1 MKKIIIV
8 FAVILSMLFSVSA
21 AAQSEV
27 ETAPVTQTEEIE
39 YESVFETLF
48 QRAGELL
55 PEILSLITLSASL
68 ILAFAFKKG
77 LVPLLSNTLAKIGDS
92 VTHIKEKGDENGKII
107 DTFGAKVSCRIEMLE
122 SLISDL
128 SEKLK
133 ELAVSLDEAER
144 RAGDREKLTTL
155 INGQIDMLYDVFM
168 SSSLPHYQKE
178 AVGARIAEMREAI
191 KDDEGK

>member
-8 FAVILSMLFSVSA
+8 FAAILSMLFSVSA
-21 AAQSEV
+21 TAQSEV
-27 ETAPVTQTEEIE
+27 ETAPVTQTQEIE

-68 ILAFAFKKG
+68 VLAFAFKKG

-107 DTFGAKVSCRIEMLE
+107 DTFGEKVSCRIEMLE

-128 SEKLK
+128 SEKLN

-191 KDDEGK
+191 KDDEGE

>member
-8 FAVILSMLFSVSA
+8 FAAILSILFSVSA

-68 ILAFAFKKG
+68 VLAFAFKKG

-107 DTFGAKVSCRIEMLE
+107 DTFGKKVSCRIEMLE

-128 SEKLK
+128 SEKLN

-191 KDDEGK
+191 KDDEGE

>member
-107 DTFGAKVSCRIEMLE
+107 DTFGKKVSCRIEMLE

-178 AVGARIAEMREAI
+178 AVGARIAEMREAL

>member
-8 FAVILSMLFSVSA
+8 FAAILSMLFSVSA
-21 AAQSEV
+21 TAQSEV
-27 ETAPVTQTEEIE
+27 ETAPVTQTQEIE

-68 ILAFAFKKG
+68 VLAFAFKKG
-77 LVPLLSNTLAKIGDS
+77 LVPLLSSTLAKIGDS

-107 DTFGAKVSCRIEMLE
+107 DTFGEKVSCRIEMLE

-128 SEKLK
+128 SEKLN

-191 KDDEGK
+191 KDDEGE

>member
-1 MKKIIIV
+1 LKKIIIV
-8 FAVILSMLFSVSA
+8 FAAILSMLFSVSA
-21 AAQSEV
+21 TAQSEV
-27 ETAPVTQTEEIE
+27 ETAPVTQAEEIE

-48 QRAGELL
+48 QRVEELL

-68 ILAFAFKKG
+68 VLAFAFKKG

-107 DTFGAKVSCRIEMLE
+107 DTFGEKVSCRIEMLE

-128 SEKLK
+128 TEKLN

>member
-1 MKKIIIV
+1 
-8 FAVILSMLFSVSA
+8 
-21 AAQSEV
+21 
-27 ETAPVTQTEEIE
+27 
-39 YESVFETLF
+39 
-48 QRAGELL
+48 L

-68 ILAFAFKKG
+68 VLAFAFKKG

-107 DTFGAKVSCRIEMLE
+107 DTFGEKVSCRIEMLE